1 MAGLKTEQQIREALS
16 RKLSQFYAEVMLG
29 TCDDWPYV
37 MALGHPSRQWLLDN
51 LPALN
56 SLIRTLRNWE
66 GAYGTSTI
74 YQMREAGGPKR
85 VPSHIVV
92 PSADVAARLASP
104 RKGERW
110 ETILPRT
117 QSRTDLLR
125 AEFPQLDAQSAARVL
140 RSLDACDD
148 LECDLV
154 LRAGAWMRTHQ
165 TSGLTYRQVP
175 IPGIDSKWLQ
185 NRKRCELLETL
196 SGKEELGLVGWPA
209 LVEFSYL
216 DPIHLAAGKRHYDS
230 WTLGDVACPA
240 YEPSVVIV
248 VENKD
253 TYLSFPQ
260 VDGGICVFGS
270 GFAGAA
276 TVGRLPWLS
285 DARHIVYWGDLDA
298 DGFEI
303 LNSYRASGL
312 TCSSILMDV
321 ATLKRFGCYGTNLE
335 KDHRT
340 RIVREKKDLPYLTAS
355 ERAAYDLLIDP
366 NYTGNRRLE
375 QERIPLDEA
384 IHAIACLES

>member
-1 MAGLKTEQQIREALS
+1 M
-16 RKLSQFYAEVMLG
+16 G

-37 MALGHPSRQWLLDN
+37 LALGRPSRQWLLNN
-51 LPALN
+51 LSALS
-56 SLIRTLRNWE
+56 SLIRMLRGWE
-66 GAYGTSTI
+66 GEYGTSTI

-85 VPSHIVV
+85 VPSHVVV
-92 PSADVAARLASP
+92 PTADVAARLAAP

-110 ETILPRT
+110 EAILRRT
-117 QSRTDLLR
+117 RIRTDLLR
-125 AEFPQLDAQSAARVL
+125 AKFPQLDAQSAARVL

-165 TSGLTYRQVP
+165 TNGLTYRQVP

-185 NRKRCELLETL
+185 NRKRCELLEVL

-216 DPIHLAAGKRHYDS
+216 DPAHLAAGKRHYDS
-230 WTLGDVACPA
+230 WTFGDVACPA

-260 VDGGICVFGS
+260 VDGGVCVFGS

-285 DARHIVYWGDLDA
+285 SARQIVYWGDLDA

-303 LNSYRASGL
+303 LNSYRTGGL
-312 TCSSILMDV
+312 SCSSILMDV
-321 ATLKRFGCYGTNLE
+321 ATLERFGCYGTNLE

-340 RIVREKKDLPYLTAS
+340 RIVRERRGLPHLTAS
-355 ERAAYDLLIDP
+355 ENAAYDLLTDP

-384 IHAIACLES
+384 IRAIAQLVR